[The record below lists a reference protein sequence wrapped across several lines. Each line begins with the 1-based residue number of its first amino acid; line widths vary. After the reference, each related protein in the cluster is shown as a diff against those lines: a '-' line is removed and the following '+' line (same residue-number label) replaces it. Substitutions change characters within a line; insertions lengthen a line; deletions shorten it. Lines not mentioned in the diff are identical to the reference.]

1 VSENSPIKV
10 TGNKTE
16 AAKVGLEL
24 KFLNKSSHKCLV
36 RDKCAV
42 NKVRRY
48 VNRGRECFKRS
59 LGTQSKQI

>member
-24 KFLNKSSHKCLV
+24 KFLK
-36 RDKCAV
+36 
-42 NKVRRY
+42 
-48 VNRGRECFKRS
+48 
-59 LGTQSKQI
+59 